1 MYQGHL
7 ADGSSVQRH
16 SAGAHY
22 PFVIVT
28 VGDSPSVVHP
38 DGTIEKVATFTVND
52 RADRLICYDNAI
64 RRAMEL
70 AAARKAAL

>member
-7 ADGSSVQRH
+7 ADGSSVLRH

-22 PFVIVT
+22 PFIVVT
-28 VGDSPSVVHP
+28 VGDSPSVMHP

-52 RADRLICYDNAI
+52 RADRTACYGYAI
-64 RRAMEL
+64 QRAMEL
-70 AAARKAAL
+70 AEARRVAL